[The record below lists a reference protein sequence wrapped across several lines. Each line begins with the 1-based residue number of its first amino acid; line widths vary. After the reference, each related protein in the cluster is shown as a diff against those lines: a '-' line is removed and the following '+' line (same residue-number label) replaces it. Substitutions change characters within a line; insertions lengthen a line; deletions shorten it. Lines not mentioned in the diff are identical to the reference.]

1 MLRSFHCWVTV
12 SAIVLASCQTA
23 TNVGP
28 DMIRLHGQTMGTTFE
43 IAYVDSQDRVF
54 DTAIDS
60 LLVVVNN
67 SMSTYIPNSTISTF
81 NKLADTSLFPI
92 DYHFYTVYLL
102 SKDIYRITDG
112 AFNPAVMPLVNFWG
126 FGPEDHP
133 PHVDSAVVDSLLT
146 ITDFGKVRGAKVEVD
161 GETRY
166 YLQKLDP
173 RIQLDF
179 SAIAKGY
186 GVDVLFRY
194 LMDQQL
200 AHVYVEI
207 GGEIVVS
214 AGEGMSPWVIGI
226 EDPINSKVE
235 DRKAL
240 AYLSMN
246 NGSVATS
253 GNYRN
258 IRVIDGIKYTHSIDP
273 ATGFPAQNKT
283 LSASIIAQQC
293 AVADALATACMV
305 ASPEAALQFV
315 QAAACEGLLI
325 VSNDAGGED
334 TLQTPGF
341 NEWLKGEE

>member
-1 MLRSFHCWVTV
+1 MFRSLCHWIVVT
-12 SAIVLASCQTA
+12 AIVLVGCQTA
-23 TNVGP
+23 SDTEP
-28 DMIRLHGQTMGTTFE
+28 DMIRLYGQTMGTTFE
-43 IAYVDSQDRVF
+43 VAYVDSQERIF
-54 DTAIDS
+54 DSAIDS

-81 NKLADTSLFPI
+81 NRLSDTSLFPI

-102 SKDIYRITDG
+102 SKEIYRTTNG

-133 PHVDSAVVDSLLT
+133 PHVDSTVVDSLLA
-146 ITDFGKVRGAKVEVD
+146 ITDFSKVRGTKVVVA
-161 GETRY
+161 GETKY

-194 LMDQQL
+194 LTDQHL
-200 AHVYVEI
+200 SHVYVEI

-214 AGEGMSPWVIGI
+214 AGEDRAPWVIGI
-226 EDPINSKVE
+226 EDPINSKVD

-240 AYLSMN
+240 AYLSMK

-293 AVADALATACMV
+293 AVADAMATACMV
-305 ASPEAALQFV
+305 ASPETAMQFV
-315 QAAACEGLLI
+315 QTAGCEALLI
-325 VSNDAGGED
+325 VANDIGGED

-341 NEWLKGEE
+341 NEWLKREE